1 MKETAAPPALTG
13 GILDEPLPCLF
24 ETSPPYVR
32 WPMCRVSTYH
42 LEPRSIE
49 FLHYHVDMEIGLC
62 LGGSGLLYLGNR
74 TIPYHEGDVQIILP
88 YQSHYNVAIGQP
100 AEWHFISFLPTS
112 LHSAHLSPDP
122 EFLKSL
128 LDGCRLG
135 GVFPPDRFPALSEA
149 MQAITALSQGSP
161 ETPFDEDCLLT
172 ELVNLMVLLS
182 RTRDGSTDT
191 TQVLNTETNKI
202 MPALVAF
209 SKGLESGNCIGIA
222 EMAEICHFSQP
233 YFRKLFTEL
242 MGENPKKYITREQLF
257 RASLLLST
265 TNLPIKE
272 IHRRVGFSEPSI
284 FFRSFM
290 RRYRMSPTDYRKK
303 KRGDRMEGPH
313 GSAPNP
319 AQETS

>member
-42 LEPRSIE
+42 LKPRPIE

-74 TIPYHEGDVQIILP
+74 TIPYHAGDVQIILP
-88 YQSHYNVAIGQP
+88 YQSHYNVAVGQP

-149 MQAITALSQGSP
+149 MQAI
-161 ETPFDEDCLLT
+161 
-172 ELVNLMVLLS
+172 S
-182 RTRDGSTDT
+182 RAVTR
-191 TQVLNTETNKI
+191 L
-202 MPALVAF
+202 A
-209 SKGLESGNCIGIA
+209 
-222 EMAEICHFSQP
+222 
-233 YFRKLFTEL
+233 R
-242 MGENPKKYITREQLF
+242 ITL
-257 RASLLLST
+257 
-265 TNLPIKE
+265 
-272 IHRRVGFSEPSI
+272 
-284 FFRSFM
+284 
-290 RRYRMSPTDYRKK
+290 
-303 KRGDRMEGPH
+303 
-313 GSAPNP
+313 
-319 AQETS
+319 